1 MGPKGT
7 PQPTKGATD
16 WSKSEERLENAS
28 REKTTERFSGPPSP
42 AVQKEL
48 DKLGL
53 KLPSLSKATITN
65 LTTEDLA
72 LRELQT
78 RDSLRGLEARARC
91 NLRISA
97 LEQGFRRVLADK
109 STPPE
114 TKQNIFKGIS
124 EAKVVARETYQKDI
138 SSSPESFLAAR
149 VADMRA
155 LRRDY
160 DRGRI
165 VKVPYVQEKITEM
178 TEALAKGK
186 VVFVSGE
193 TGIGKTEVARIA
205 SRKFCGQD
213 PLVVRGYAGMSAD
226 ELFGHMALTT
236 DREEHVKAIR
246 KDIDVALKTFQ
257 DVAKNVTLEQEI
269 ELIQAVLAK
278 NSSTIST
285 YILGA
290 IYRAAQEGRTVII
303 DEANYIPPELIAS
316 LNDILTKRPGEK
328 INVQQDG
335 IPPIEV
341 KEGFG
346 IIFTGNVNPPSG
358 PLAKRYI
365 GRHQFDLA
373 FQDRMS
379 MVPYSYLPQ
388 AVEGNPKDFSPE
400 QKQLFM
406 VALTTALIPPPKQST
421 GEVLEK
427 LESRYGTCFLP
438 GGEKGIDTLW
448 RLSKFAAVTQRAF
461 AGEVRDGDAHGFSV
475 NGTSVGHQPSVSLS
489 PRAFMRVI
497 ESWRDDGFQK
507 ELDHY
512 LAKDLLQRAL
522 DPKDKAYLYQL
533 ARFFGFFEGPGWD
546 KKPDYDAAPTRGVF
560 SFSLPTNPSN
570 RAEIVPA
577 RKAIEAIYGEAPGR
591 SEWPDGE
598 VAKTVSTQNHA
609 ATLMQQGAT
618 FEALLGEIDGFIG
631 GVSPK
636 GK

>member
-1 MGPKGT
+1 MGTKEAPKS
-7 PQPTKGATD
+7 PQVAKD
-16 WSKSEERLENAS
+16 WSKSEELLEKVSNERTS
-28 REKTTERFSGPPSP
+28 ERFAGKPSQ
-42 AVQKEL
+42 AVEQEL

-53 KLPSLSKATITN
+53 KLPSRSKAASTN
-65 LTTEDLA
+65 LSTDDLA
-72 LRELQT
+72 LRALQS
-78 RDSLRGLEARARC
+78 RDGLRGLEARARC
-91 NLRISA
+91 NLRLSQ
-97 LEQGFRRVLADK
+97 LEQAHRIVLADRQ
-109 STPPE
+109 TPPE
-114 TKQNIFKGIS
+114 TKQAVFDQIR
-124 EAKVVARETYQKDI
+124 EAKADARGAYHTAI

-149 VADMRA
+149 VADLRT

-165 VKVPYVQEKITEM
+165 VKVPYVQEKISEM
-178 TEALAKGK
+178 TELLAKGK

-205 SRKFCGQD
+205 SRRFCGQD

-236 DREEHVKAIR
+236 DREEHVKTIK
-246 KDIDVALKTFQ
+246 KDLDAALKTFRE
-257 DVAKNVTLEQEI
+257 VVNNPSPEQEA
-269 ELIQAVLAK
+269 ELVQGVLAK
-278 NSSTIST
+278 NSATIST

-328 INVQQDG
+328 ITVQQDG

-373 FQDRMS
+373 FQDRIS

-406 VALTTALIPPPKQST
+406 VALTTAIIPPPKHSKEDT
-421 GEVLEK
+421 LEK
-427 LESRYGTCFLP
+427 LESRHGTCFLP

-448 RLSKFAAVTQRAF
+448 RLAKFAAVTQRAF

-497 ESWRDDGFQK
+497 ESWRDDGFQY

-512 LAKDLLQRAL
+512 IAKDLLQRAL

-533 ARFFGFFEGPGWD
+533 ARFFGFFESEGWD
-546 KKPDYDAAPTRGVF
+546 RRPDYDAAPTRGVF
-560 SFSLPTNPSN
+560 SFALPKNSSE

-577 RKAIEAIYGEAPGR
+577 RKAIEAVYGEAPGR
-591 SEWPDGE
+591 TEWPDGA
-598 VAKTVSTQNHA
+598 VAKKVDDQNKVA
-609 ATLMQQGAT
+609 ALARQRAEMD
-618 FEALLGEIDGFIG
+618 ALLAEIETYIG
-631 GVSPK
+631 PIES

>member
-1 MGPKGT
+1 MGPKET
-7 PQPTKGATD
+7 PRPAKAATD
-16 WSKSEERLENAS
+16 WSKSEERLEQAS
-28 REKTTERFSGPPSP
+28 SQQTKERFSGTPSP
-42 AVQKEL
+42 AVQQEL

-53 KLPSLSKATITN
+53 KLPTLAKVALPTLN
-65 LTTEDLA
+65 KEDLA
-72 LRELQT
+72 LRELQA
-78 RDSLRGLEARARC
+78 RDGLRGLQARARC
-91 NLRISA
+91 NIKLSQ
-97 LEQGFRRVLADK
+97 LEQAHQRVLADK
-109 STPPE
+109 ETPPA
-114 TKQNIFKGIS
+114 TKQNVFGQIV
-124 EAKVVARETYQKDI
+124 EAKAAARDAYQKDI
-138 SSSPESFLAAR
+138 AASPESFLAAR

-178 TEALAKGK
+178 TELLAKGK

-236 DREEHVKAIR
+236 DREEHVKAIK
-246 KDIDVALKTFQ
+246 KDIDAALKTFRE
-257 DVAKNVTLEQEI
+257 VVENPTKEQEA
-269 ELIQAVLAK
+269 ELIQGVLAK
-278 NSSTIST
+278 NSATIST

-290 IYRAAQEGRTVII
+290 VYKAAQEGRTVII

-335 IPPIEV
+335 TPPIEV

-346 IIFTGNVNPPSG
+346 IIFTGNVNPPTG
-358 PLAKRYI
+358 PQAKRYI
-365 GRHQFDLA
+365 GRHTFDLA

-388 AVEGNPKDFSPE
+388 AVEGNPKDIAPE

-406 VALTTALIPPPKQST
+406 VALTTALIPPPKTSQDET
-421 GEVLEK
+421 LEK

-497 ESWRDDGFQK
+497 ESWRDDGFQV

-512 LAKDLLQRAL
+512 IAKDLLQRAL

-533 ARFFGFFEGPGWD
+533 ARFFGFFDGPGWD
-546 KKPDYDAAPTRGVF
+546 KRPDYEAAPTRGVF
-560 SFSLPTNPSN
+560 SFSLPSN
-570 RAEIVPA
+570 RSERAEIVPA

-591 SEWPDGE
+591 TEWPDGA
-598 VAKTVSTQNHA
+598 VAKTVGTQNHA
-609 ATLMQQGAT
+609 AALVSQGAG
-618 FEALLGEIDGFIG
+618 FESLLGEIDTFLGAAPTK
-631 GVSPK
+631 SK
-636 GK
+636 

>member
-7 PQPTKGATD
+7 PQPAKGATD
-16 WSKSEERLENAS
+16 WSKAEERLEKVS
-28 REKTTERFSGPPSP
+28 SDLTKERLSGKPSQ
-42 AVQKEL
+42 AVQQQL

-53 KLPSLSKATITN
+53 KLPSLAKASATP
-65 LTTEDLA
+65 LGRDDLA
-72 LRELQT
+72 LRELQS
-78 RDSLRGLEARARC
+78 RDGLRGLEARARC
-91 NLRISA
+91 NSRLSQ
-97 LEQGFRRVLADK
+97 LEQAHRNVLADRE
-109 STPPE
+109 TPPE
-114 TKQNIFKGIS
+114 TKQAVFDQIR
-124 EAKVVARETYQKDI
+124 EAKVGAREAYQKDI
-138 SSSPESFLAAR
+138 AASPEGFLAAH
-149 VADMRA
+149 VADMRS

-165 VKVPYVQEKITEM
+165 VKVPYVREKITEM
-178 TEALAKGK
+178 AQLLAKGQ

-205 SRKFCGQD
+205 SKAFSGQD

-236 DREEHVKAIR
+236 DREQHLKTIKQDFDA
-246 KDIDVALKTFQ
+246 ALKSFREVVKSPT
-257 DVAKNVTLEQEI
+257 KEQEA
-269 ELIQAVLAK
+269 ELLQTVLAK
-278 NSSTIST
+278 SGSTIST
-285 YILGA
+285 YVLGA
-290 IYRAAQEGRTVII
+290 IYKAAQEGRIVII

-328 INVQQDG
+328 VNVQQDG

-373 FQDRMS
+373 FQDRIS

-406 VALTTALIPPPKQST
+406 VALTTALIPPPRASQGDT
-421 GEVLEK
+421 LEK

-497 ESWRDDGFQK
+497 ESWRDDGFQV

-512 LAKDLLQRAL
+512 IAKDLLQRAL

-533 ARFFGFFEGPGWD
+533 ARFFGFFDGPGWD
-546 KKPDYDAAPTRGVF
+546 KKPDYEAAPMRGVF
-560 SFSLPTNPSN
+560 SFAVPTNRSE

-591 SEWPDGE
+591 TEWPDGRVAE
-598 VAKTVSTQNHA
+598 VVATQNHTA
-609 ATLMQQGAT
+609 QLVSQGAA
-618 FEALLGEIDGFIG
+618 FDALLGEIDQLIG
-631 GVSPK
+631 APSK
-636 GK
+636 K